1 MLLPSLVWMA
11 GVAITAGSLAPGVFL
26 AIADA
31 VPELTHSWK
40 LGVSLTDR
48 SRLRDGLR
56 SAALDIFCSVP

>member
-48 SRLRDGLR
+48 SRIVSQR
-56 SAALDIFCSVP
+56 VV